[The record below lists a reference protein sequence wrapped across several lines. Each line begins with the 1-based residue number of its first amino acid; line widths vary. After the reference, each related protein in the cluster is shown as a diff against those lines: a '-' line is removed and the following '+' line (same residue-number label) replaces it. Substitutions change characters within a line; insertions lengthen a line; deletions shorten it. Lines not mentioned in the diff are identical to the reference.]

1 MRSLLWTYNR
11 PTPRAQNTIDTL
23 QLAER
28 LIAKGAKVD
37 AALKGRASRPLGGGG
52 AAVAGAGSTPFL
64 RATVVSDLPMMR
76 LLLKSGADPKWTN
89 DNGDTALHA
98 AAGLRWD
105 DNTMRPATT
114 LGFGTEED
122 SIEAV
127 KMLLDLGL
135 DVNAIDKQGFTP
147 VHGAAERGA
156 NQIVQLLFDHGAKLD
171 VMSKPSVR
179 GTNVDNEPPV
189 NVPGQ
194 TPIDAALAADPP
206 RLDTVALLRKLM
218 GQDPNAPLPKPV
230 RKR

>member
-1 MRSLLWTYNR
+1 
-11 PTPRAQNTIDTL
+11 
-23 QLAER
+23 
-28 LIAKGAKVD
+28 
-37 AALKGRASRPLGGGG
+37 
-52 AAVAGAGSTPFL
+52 
-64 RATVVSDLPMMR
+64 
-76 LLLKSGADPKWTN
+76 
-89 DNGDTALHA
+89 
-98 AAGLRWD
+98 
-105 DNTMRPATT
+105 MRPATT
-114 LGFGTEED
+114 LGFGTEDD
-122 SIEAV
+122 SLEAV

-206 RLDTVALLRKLM
+206 RLETVALLRKLM